1 VEVMRAVM
9 GAMDADG
16 DGVMSAGE
24 QRAYAGRVVGDL
36 SLAVDGAAVGLR
48 VVSVRFPEVGRMR
61 EGLGEIAIELEA
73 RVAEGG
79 MSRRLMFENRHQR
92 GVSAYLVNALVP
104 RDPEV
109 RIGEQRRN
117 LDQSRYE
124 VEYTQGRALSGAVPV
139 ASWSTVGFWVGVNA
153 VVLGVWGVVV
163 LRRRWA
169 VHAADT
175 AGKPAR

>member
-1 VEVMRAVM
+1 MRAGL
-9 GAMDADG
+9 GALAAEG
-16 DGVMSAGE
+16 EGVWSGGE
-24 QRAYAGRVVGDL
+24 LRGYAGRVVGDL

-48 VVSVRFPEVGRMR
+48 VVSVRFRVVGRMWL
-61 EGLGEIAIELEA
+61 GWGEIAIELEA

-139 ASWSTVGFWVGVNA
+139 ASWSTVGFWVGVKG
-153 VVLGVWGVVV
+153 VGVGVWGVVV

-169 VHAADT
+169 VRAADT